1 MVLDKSGIFSS
12 KFVCEICNFESNDL
26 EEVINHE
33 IICGIGTLNP
43 LEFIE
48 FKGRVDVPPHWPPNV
63 GSGLPYFT
71 LFNEGGSFEEFY
83 EIEEK
88 LAKYKEF
95 GWIIHRKSD
104 PNLEPWEIMVK
115 ETGFYGVQW
124 IPFGPNRVRLFEYL
138 YNGEVWGQEVDVPF
152 EHAIELAL
160 DWISELNPK
169 YSDKIKNRN
178 SKLLEKVKNN
188 AKEREDALDFETAIK
203 LWEEAGEVKEA
214 ARVRKIVTEQ
224 KRIDQTVVHG
234 DYVDDRDT
242 IVKDSVINRSNV
254 GGGEDKFTK
263 LKELKEML
271 AEGLIDDDEF
281 KQMKKEIL
289 GK

>member
-1 MVLDKSGIFSS
+1 MVFDKSGIFSS
-12 KFVCEICNFESNDL
+12 KFICEICNFESNDL
-26 EEVINHE
+26 EEVIFHE
-33 IICGIGTLNP
+33 KMCGIGESNP

-48 FKGRVDVPPHWPPNV
+48 FKGRTGEPPQWPDS
-63 GSGLPYFT
+63 SGLPYFT
-71 LFNEGGSFEEFY
+71 LFNEGGRFEEFY

-95 GWIIHRKSD
+95 GWIIHKKVNS
-104 PNLEPWEIMVK
+104 NLEPWEIMVK

-124 IPFGPNRVRLFEYL
+124 IPFGSNRVRLFEYL
-138 YNGEVWGQEVDVPF
+138 YNGQVWGQEVDVQF

-178 SKLLEKVKNN
+178 SKLLEKVKIN
-188 AKEREDALDFETAIK
+188 AKEREDALDFENAIK

-214 ARVRKIVTEQ
+214 ARVRKIVAEQ
-224 KRIDQTVVHG
+224 KG
-234 DYVDDRDT
+234 M
-242 IVKDSVINRSNV
+242 
-254 GGGEDKFTK
+254 GGSSKIQ
-263 LKELKEML
+263 ELKDLTEMKK
-271 AEGLIDDDEF
+271 EGMIDDDEF

>member
-1 MVLDKSGIFSS
+1 MVLDQSGIFSS
-12 KFVCEICNFESNDL
+12 KFVCEICTFESKDL

-33 IICGIGTLNP
+33 SMCGIGTLNP

-48 FKGRVDVPPHWPPNV
+48 FKGRVDEPPHWPDT
-63 GSGLPYFT
+63 SGLPYLT
-71 LFNEGGSFEEFY
+71 LFNEGGSFGEFY

-88 LAKYKEF
+88 LAKYKKF
-95 GWIIHRKSD
+95 GWTIHRKVNNS
-104 PNLEPWEIMVK
+104 NLEPWEIMAK

-138 YNGEVWGQEVDVPF
+138 YNGEVWGQEFDVHF
-152 EHAIELAL
+152 ERAIKLAL

-178 SKLLEKVKNN
+178 NKLLEKVKIN

-203 LWEEAGEVKEA
+203 LWEEAGEAKEA

-224 KRIDQTVVHG
+224 KRIDQTVVQG
-234 DYVDDRDT
+234 DQVT
-242 IVKDSVINRSNV
+242 KTEIKDSVLNRSNV
-254 GGGEDKFTK
+254 GGGSNDKIAK
-263 LKELKEML
+263 LEKIAEMKDK
-271 AEGLIDDDEF
+271 GIIDDDEF
-281 KQMKKEIL
+281 KHWMNAL
-289 GK
+289 

>member
-1 MVLDKSGIFSS
+1 MVFDNSGIFSS
-12 KFVCEICNFESNDL
+12 KFVCEICTFESKDL

-33 IICGIGTLNP
+33 SMCGIGTLNP

-48 FKGRVDVPPHWPPNV
+48 FKGRVDEPPHWPDT
-63 GSGLPYFT
+63 SGLPYLI
-71 LFNEGGSFEEFY
+71 LFNEEGSFGEFY

-88 LAKYKEF
+88 LAKYKKF
-95 GWIIHRKSD
+95 GWTIHRKVNNS
-104 PNLEPWEIMVK
+104 NLEPWEIMAK

-138 YNGEVWGQEVDVPF
+138 YNGEVWGQEFDVHF
-152 EHAIELAL
+152 ERAIKLAL

-178 SKLLEKVKNN
+178 NKLLEKVKIN

-203 LWEEAGEVKEA
+203 LWEEAGEAKEA

-224 KRIDQTVVHG
+224 KRIDQTVVQG
-234 DYVDDRDT
+234 DQVT
-242 IVKDSVINRSNV
+242 KTEIKDSVLNRSNV
-254 GGGEDKFTK
+254 GGGSNDKIAK
-263 LKELKEML
+263 LEKIAEMKDK
-271 AEGLIDDDEF
+271 GIIDDDEF